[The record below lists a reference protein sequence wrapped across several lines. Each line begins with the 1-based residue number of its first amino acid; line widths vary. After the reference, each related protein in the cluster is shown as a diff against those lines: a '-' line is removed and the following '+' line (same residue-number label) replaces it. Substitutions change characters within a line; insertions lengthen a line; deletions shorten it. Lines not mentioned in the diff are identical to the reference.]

1 MDWKQELGSDIERAR
16 RQRGWTQAQ
25 LSTQAKCHINSIG
38 FYERGKRAPD
48 FDLLRRLAAA
58 LGRNHF
64 DAGENMRI
72 DFSSNGKHPPE
83 QVPQQLELLFDDK
96 RGVSVRIESV
106 EDGIVIKKI
115 SA

>member
-1 MDWKQELGSDIERAR
+1 
-16 RQRGWTQAQ
+16 
-25 LSTQAKCHINSIG
+25 
-38 FYERGKRAPD
+38 
-48 FDLLRRLAAA
+48 
-58 LGRNHF
+58 
-64 DAGENMRI
+64 MRI